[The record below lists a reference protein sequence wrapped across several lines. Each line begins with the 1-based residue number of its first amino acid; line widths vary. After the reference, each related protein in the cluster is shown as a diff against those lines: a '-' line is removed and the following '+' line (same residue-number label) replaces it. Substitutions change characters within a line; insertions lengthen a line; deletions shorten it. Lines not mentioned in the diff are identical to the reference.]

1 MDENWKSWPH
11 GRVNGIVVN
20 ELKSML
26 SQKWS
31 MASKN
36 LGPISL
42 RKSNSSK
49 DDDSSS
55 ELV

>member
-1 MDENWKSWPH
+1 MGENWKSWPH

-20 ELKSML
+20 EPKSML

>member
-20 ELKSML
+20 EPKSML

-31 MASKN
+31 MASTK
-36 LGPISL
+36 LGPTSL
-42 RKSNSSK
+42 RKSDSSK